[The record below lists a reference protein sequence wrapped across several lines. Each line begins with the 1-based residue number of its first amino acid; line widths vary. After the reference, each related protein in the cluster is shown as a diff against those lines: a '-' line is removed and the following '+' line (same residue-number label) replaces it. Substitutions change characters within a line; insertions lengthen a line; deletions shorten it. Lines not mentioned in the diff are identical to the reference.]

1 LIGVARRSLFPA
13 LLLALLAFPS
23 ASVAANVHDYW
34 TQALPVGLDVEAVRS
49 NAGAGEALGSTGTAQ
64 EPLTP
69 AGVGYC
75 NNGAISDVPG
85 VDMTHTIW
93 YRVTGDGEPI
103 TIDLRGS
110 TIDTVVGVYNGAPSS
125 ATFVAC
131 DNDIRGG
138 ADADLATEVTFDSVQ
153 DAQYY
158 VQVGCRSGCGTPEG
172 NIDFEAFSS
181 PANDFQD
188 SAATLQN
195 HSTLASRTR
204 GATTELNERE
214 ACGSSPYSRTVW
226 FRFAAPGPGTAIF
239 TASGNFDSVLAVYR
253 GTSFLA
259 CNDDGVPSVAGASRL
274 SLHVTTGTYMV
285 QVGGYGFAPDADY
298 GSFGAT
304 VDFSADPIPPPP
316 DRDSDGIPDAS
327 DKCPDQ
333 NASAR
338 DANRDGCLDP
348 DPDPDHDGV
357 FGAADRCPTQNAA
370 GRDANRDGCLD
381 KAPVKELNGAR
392 ASLRATPTSTGIR
405 VRSLR
410 VTAPRGAKALVR
422 CGRRCTFAKTAV
434 ISEAP
439 VATAARVLSFK
450 RLAGRSFRAGARI
463 KIYVSKKNRIGKY
476 FEYRVTKGNFRKIER
491 CLAPGTRRVRKC
503 P

>member
-1 LIGVARRSLFPA
+1 LPA
-13 LLLALLAFPS
+13 LLLGLLAFPS
-23 ASVAANVHDYW
+23 ASVAANAHDYW

-49 NAGAGEALGSTGTAQ
+49 NAGATEALDSTGTAD

-69 AGVGYC
+69 AGEGFC

-103 TIDLRGS
+103 TIDVRGS
-110 TIDTVVGVYNGAPSS
+110 TIDTVVGVYDGPPAS

-138 ADADLATEVTFDSVQ
+138 ADADLTTEVTFDSVQ
-153 DAQYY
+153 DTQYY
-158 VQVGCRSGCGTPEG
+158 VQVGCRRDCATPEG

-188 SAATLQN
+188 SPATLQN

-204 GATTELNERE
+204 GATTEVNERDT
-214 ACGSSPYSRTVW
+214 CGSSPYSRTVW
-226 FRFAAPGPGTAIF
+226 FRYAAPGPGTAIF

-274 SLHVTTGTYMV
+274 SLHVTAGTYML
-285 QVGGYGFAPDADY
+285 QVGAYGFAPDADY

-304 VDFSADPIPPPP
+304 VDFAADPPP
-316 DRDSDGIPDAS
+316 DRDGDRIPDAS
-327 DKCPDQ
+327 DSCPDQ

-338 DANRDGCLDP
+338 DANHDGCLDP

-357 FGAADRCPTQNAA
+357 FGAADHCPTQNAA

-381 KAPVKELNGAR
+381 KAPVPVLKSHAT
-392 ASLRATPTSTGIR
+392 LRATPTATGIR
-405 VRSLR
+405 VRFLR
-410 VTAPRGAKALVR
+410 VTAPRGAKVRVR

-434 ISEAP
+434 FSEAP
-439 VATAARVLSFK
+439 AATAARLVSFK
-450 RLAGRSFRAGARI
+450 RLAGRSFRAGTRI
-463 KIYVSKKNRIGKY
+463 KIYVTKKRRIGRY
-476 FEYRVTKGNFRKIER
+476 FEYRVKKGNFRKIER